1 MLKREKPEDPFDS
14 PSVLLGPDDETPWGR
29 FLPIAFQEPGTRFE
43 RTLDALR
50 KGEDCADHES
60 RDHCKDDAVL
70 GHRLTF
76 LDAEARAE
84 VSNQICE
91 CHDGF
96 TPFRN
101 LVRAV
106 RAKDEVRPAGV
117 DESTRLGRNM
127 RDTPLRPFSLRRA
140 ASPTGQ
146 CRVIHRAG
154 AVRRTSLAW
163 VIRRPFTDRE

>member
-14 PSVLLGPDDETPWGR
+14 PSVLLGHDDETPWCR
-29 FLPIAFQEPGTRFE
+29 CLPIGLQVAGNRVE

-50 KGEDCADHES
+50 KGENCADHES

-91 CHDGF
+91 RHDGF
-96 TPFRN
+96 TPFRISCARCARKMKSV
-101 LVRAV
+101 LR
-106 RAKDEVRPAGV
+106 EV
-117 DESTRLGRNM
+117 DESTRFRRNM
-127 RDTPLRPFSLRRA
+127 RDTPCVLSL
-140 ASPTGQ
+140 
-146 CRVIHRAG
+146 
-154 AVRRTSLAW
+154 
-163 VIRRPFTDRE
+163 